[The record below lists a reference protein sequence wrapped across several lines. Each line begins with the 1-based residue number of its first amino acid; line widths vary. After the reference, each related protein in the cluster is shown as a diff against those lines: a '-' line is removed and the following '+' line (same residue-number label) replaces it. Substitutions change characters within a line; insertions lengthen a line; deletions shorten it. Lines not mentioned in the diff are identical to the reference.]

1 MSNIENLLYSAHE
14 HGQREALLKKVIE
27 IQKTP
32 EGQNLS
38 QNDCYELAYR
48 QIMKTG

>member
-1 MSNIENLLYSAHE
+1 MSHIEELLYSAHE

-32 EGQNLS
+32 AGEKLTQ
-38 QNDCYELAYR
+38 QEVYDMAYR
-48 QIMKTG
+48 DIMKT